1 MATQEIKI
9 EVPVNWAGI
18 NLTQYLGFQK
28 DLKIYGEEDAGYMA
42 CVLHHFCKV
51 PADILGQLDIDTYSN
66 IKNDLI
72 GFMGKTDLPLQRLI
86 MIGGREYGFEPN
98 LSKIAYG
105 AYLDISK
112 YDTFTIDENWSKIMS
127 ILYRPVVKK
136 RGALYE
142 IETYKGEINE
152 EPFLKLGMD
161 IHFGALSFFL
171 HLLTDLPPV
180 IQNSLMKEVEE
191 QPNNTK

>member
-1 MATQEIKI
+1 
-9 EVPVNWAGI
+9 
-18 NLTQYLGFQK
+18 
-28 DLKIYGEEDAGYMA
+28 MA

>member
-18 NLTQYLGFQK
+18 NLKQYLGFQK
-28 DLKIYGEEDAGYMA
+28 DLKVYGEEDAGYMA

-86 MIGGREYGFEPN
+86 NIKGQEYGFEPN

-152 EPFLKLGMD
+152 EPFLKMGMD

>member
-18 NLTQYLGFQK
+18 NLKQYLGFQK
-28 DLKIYGEEDAGYMA
+28 DLKVYGEEDAGYMA